1 MISNVVTTQV
11 NIMLWVAGYPVSA
24 ANFREREI
32 EKKGKSMQKES
43 FVRTGQTER
52 TGSCRC
58 KWKAKV

>member
-11 NIMLWVAGYPVSA
+11 NIILWVAGNPVSA
-24 ANFREREI
+24 ANFTERER

-43 FVRTGQTER
+43 FVRTGRTER